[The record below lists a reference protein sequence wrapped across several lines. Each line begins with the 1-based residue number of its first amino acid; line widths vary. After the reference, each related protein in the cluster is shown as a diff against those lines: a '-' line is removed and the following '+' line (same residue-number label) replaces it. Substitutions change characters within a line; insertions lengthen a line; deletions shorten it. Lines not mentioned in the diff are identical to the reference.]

1 MALVFQDF
9 VRNFLRLEQAKYD
22 VGALQLEW
30 DAIGDPA
37 STSILPTMVT
47 DIFLSN
53 PTEKIIVDTKYY
65 SETMQERFGKRS
77 IHSDNLYQLFSYLK
91 NAEARGA
98 EYHSTKGVLL
108 YPTVGSDLDARV
120 FVQGHEV
127 RAVTL
132 NLNQPWQKVR
142 QDILATFQ

>member
-1 MALVFQDF
+1 VSSVYMKL
-9 VRNFLRLEQAKYD
+9 
-22 VGALQLEW
+22 
-30 DAIGDPA
+30 
-37 STSILPTMVT
+37 T
-47 DIFLSN
+47 DIYLSN
-53 PTEKIIVDTKYY
+53 STEKIIVDTKYY
-65 SETMQERFGKRS
+65 RETMQERFGKRS

-91 NAEARGA
+91 NVEARGA
-98 EYHSTKGVLL
+98 EYQSTKGVLL
-108 YPTVGSDLDARV
+108 YPTVGSELDVRV